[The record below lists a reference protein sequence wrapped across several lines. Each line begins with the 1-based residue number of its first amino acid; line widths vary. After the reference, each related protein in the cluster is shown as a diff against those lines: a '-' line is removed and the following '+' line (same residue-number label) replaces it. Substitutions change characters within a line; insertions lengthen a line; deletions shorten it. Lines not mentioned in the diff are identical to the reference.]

1 MLYRLSCSLLVLLSM
16 HLTVFAQKP
25 RHEQW
30 NEYTADS
37 GSPSFYT
44 PTSAPVAPDSSC
56 IWADDETLRSLLDDS
71 LVLTEATA
79 ALFPLAIYSPG
90 LRVGS
95 LVIAA
100 SANASLPLTAQQATS
115 AILTEG
121 AMPTLLFTSKVI
133 PYITSR
139 KKILALARA

>member
-16 HLTVFAQKP
+16 HLTGFAQKP

-30 NEYTADS
+30 NEYTAAS

-44 PTSAPVAPDSSC
+44 PSAPVAPDSSC

-79 ALFPLAIYSPG
+79 ALFPLGIYSPG

-139 KKILALARA
+139 KKILALSRA